1 MERYKRTRKIK
12 KEIQGVTMLALV
24 VTIIVLL
31 ILAAITLNLAV
42 GENGIIERA
51 KLARDKAKNASIAEE
66 EAMNGLAGEI
76 DNAGSG
82 GSDSG
87 EGGTCPDT
95 KPLEDRI
102 KELESQ
108 VGALQQQLETEKAN
122 KAELEN
128 RITELNNQIAELNK
142 QIEAGNTQKGE
153 LQAEITR
160 LQNQLAASQ
169 AENERLRAQIAELN
183 TQKAE
188 LEAEITRLQSQLEAS
203 QAENEKLRAQIE
215 KLNTQKAELES
226 EITRLQNQL
235 AAVQTE
241 NEKLQEQITNLN
253 NQIGNLN
260 TQIGEKNKTIE
271 TQKQTIANLQGQ
283 ITEKDRLIV
292 QKNETIKTM
301 QGTIDGLNTQIA
313 NLNNQINQ
321 LKAKQ
326 ATGNVAVGDV
336 LKGKTFSNSSGVGL
350 IGTMANN
357 GALNGTVI
365 AGQSYN
371 IPAGYHNG
379 SGKITGASLAS
390 QTPGNAS
397 AEDIKAG
404 KIAWVNGQAITG
416 IGGTAGGAENY
427 YIFKGGLLNAKV
439 TGVAENKNNYTGSG
453 ISYGGGGIG
462 LYINHGW
469 WYSYAT
475 VSYAFESVFESN
487 GFSNLK
493 LTISNNSE
501 AAISTINLLNEEG
514 ATIESKEVKYQ
525 NATNSVIFSNI
536 PSKFRLTFKV
546 ESFNSGANE
555 NSGNRQAVCSIK
567 NIELY

>member
-1 MERYKRTRKIK
+1 MKLNKLRIKIK
-12 KEIQGVTMLALV
+12 VIKNAKGVTMLALV

-42 GENGIIERA
+42 GENGIIARA
-51 KLARDKAKNASIAEE
+51 KLARDKAKNASIGEE
-66 EAMNGLAGEI
+66 EAMNAASGEI
-76 DNAGSG
+76 DNAGNGGSG
-82 GSDSG
+82 G
-87 EGGTCPDT
+87 GTCPECPDT

-142 QIEAGNTQKGE
+142 QIEAGNTQKAE
-153 LQAEITR
+153 LQEEITR

-188 LEAEITRLQSQLEAS
+188 LET
-203 QAENEKLRAQIE
+203 
-215 KLNTQKAELES
+215 

-241 NEKLQEQITNLN
+241 NEKLQGQITNLN

-283 ITEKDRLIV
+283 ITEKDRLIS

-336 LKGKTFSNSSGVGL
+336 LAGKTFSNSREVGL
-350 IGTMANN
+350 TGTMANN

>member
-1 MERYKRTRKIK
+1 MEGKKNNKRIAKLLK
-12 KEIQGVTMLALV
+12 KAKGVTMLALV

-31 ILAAITLNLAV
+31 ILAAITLSLAV
-42 GENGIIERA
+42 GENGIIKRA

-66 EAMNGLAGEI
+66 EAMNLAAGEI
-76 DNAGSG
+76 DNAGNGNSSG
-82 GSDSG
+82 G
-87 EGGTCPDT
+87 GTCPECPDT

-108 VGALQQQLETEKAN
+108 VGALQQQLEEERAN
-122 KAELEN
+122 KQELEN
-128 RITELNNQIAELNK
+128 RITELNNQIADLNK
-142 QIEAGNTQKGE
+142 QIEAGNTEKAK
-153 LQAEITR
+153 LQEEITK
-160 LQNQLAASQ
+160 LQNQLTTSQ
-169 AENERLRAQIAELN
+169 TENEKLKAQIAELN
-183 TQKAE
+183 KQVT
-188 LEAEITRLQSQLEAS
+188 
-203 QAENEKLRAQIE
+203 
-215 KLNTQKAELES
+215 
-226 EITRLQNQL
+226 
-235 AAVQTE
+235 
-241 NEKLQEQITNLN
+241 
-253 NQIGNLN
+253 NLN
-260 TQIGEKNKTIE
+260 TQLGEKNKTIE
-271 TQKQTIANLQGQ
+271 TQKQEIANLQGQ
-283 ITEKDRLIV
+283 IIEKDKVIS

-301 QGTIDGLNTQIA
+301 QSTIDGLNTQIA

-336 LKGKTFSNSSGVGL
+336 LAGKTFSNSREVGL
-350 IGTMANN
+350 TGTMANN